1 MRKRQALDAIGAS
14 GKLAHTADIEEDG
27 GMGSDDAALTV
38 GALVSPLLNEGD
50 DEDARVVQGSIQ
62 DESHSSINDEISST
76 DGGRVVVRP
85 LSFAD
90 IFQDYRHSAYA
101 FKEVMLYFL
110 IYLCIAVVAYSF
122 IFEGWSL
129 IDSLYFAVVTV
140 TTVGYGDLRPTTPSS
155 HAFTSFFALYG
166 ICIIAAGLGI
176 IGQWL
181 VEQQQE
187 VYDMRRERAER
198 RLVRIFSSV
207 AKSDETS
214 VSSINADAGDIEVGC
229 MSTLRD
235 TLTIVRKVLPLV
247 ILVFSLA
254 TLIGWFEGWSFGA
267 SIYYGII
274 TTTTIGYGDFSPST
288 PAMRLLAVFFIP
300 ASVAV
305 IGQVLGMIAG
315 SRLGREAR
323 IAEKKFLRREMAYSD
338 LEAMDDNGDG
348 KVEESEFLAF
358 MLVAMSRVEKKTIN
372 EIRSLFRKLDADGSG
387 TLDKEDLKLIARRKW
402 DVHHQ
407 QQQQQGASALDSNTV

>member
-1 MRKRQALDAIGAS
+1 M
-14 GKLAHTADIEEDG
+14 
-27 GMGSDDAALTV
+27 
-38 GALVSPLLNEGD
+38 VSPLLNEAD
-50 DEDARVVQGSIQ
+50 DEEVLLVPGSVQDA
-62 DESHSSINDEISST
+62 SHSSISDVIFPT
-76 DGGRVVVRP
+76 DDPVVVRSP
-85 LSFAD
+85 SFAD
-90 IFQDYRHSAYA
+90 IFHDYQHSAYA
-101 FKEVMLYFL
+101 FKEVMLHFL
-110 IYLCIAVVAYSF
+110 IYLCIAAVAYSF
-122 IFEGWSL
+122 IFEGWSI

-140 TTVGYGDLRPTTPSS
+140 TTVGYGDLRPTTSS
-155 HAFTSFFALYG
+155 SQAFTSFFALYG

-176 IGQWL
+176 IGQRL

-187 VYDMRRERAER
+187 VYGMRRERAKR

-207 AKSDETS
+207 GKSDETS
-214 VSSINADAGDIEVGC
+214 ASVINNHQYTGAADIEVGC

-274 TTTTIGYGDFSPST
+274 TTTSIGYGEITPST

-305 IGQVLGMIAG
+305 IGQILGMIAG
-315 SRLGREAR
+315 SRLKREAR
-323 IAEKKFLRREMAYSD
+323 TAEKKFLRREMAYSD
-338 LEAMDDNGDG
+338 LEAMDDDGDG
-348 KVEESEFLAF
+348 KVGESEFLAF

-387 TLDKEDLKLIARRKW
+387 TLDKEDLKLIAQRKW
-402 DVHHQ
+402 DVQ
-407 QQQQQGASALDSNTV
+407 QQQQQQQQEQQGASVVNSNIV